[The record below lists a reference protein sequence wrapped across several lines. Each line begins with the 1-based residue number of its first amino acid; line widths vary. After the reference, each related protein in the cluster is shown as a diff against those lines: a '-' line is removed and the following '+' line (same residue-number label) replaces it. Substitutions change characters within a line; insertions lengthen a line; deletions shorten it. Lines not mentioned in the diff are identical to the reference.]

1 MGQAVVTWCG
11 GHWKTACTSTWPV
24 PPRIPESRG
33 IRRITRSRRSGL
45 CAPAQIFPPRSSRT
59 GSGHCSPSMPTS
71 RSRRHSRH
79 LPVDDRG
86 QPVRRPSP
94 GMRIGGRGDQLDQQ
108 RSAQVADRDHHPG
121 QDAQDS
127 GRSMRWPTS
136 TGPAHPTDRPRRS
149 TGASSTHAAQHS
161 DSETSPT
168 TPPDHC
174 SKPADSYP
182 DYTLNYEEP

>member
-1 MGQAVVTWCG
+1 MTWCG

-174 SKPADSYP
+174 SNPADSSP